1 MARNYPAGWALTAA
15 HCEKALRQRRGNS
28 VSHIAHRKWALR
40 EVAQL
45 RVDQLERLVIER
57 THEISQARD
66 ELIVINRIKSE
77 FLATISHEIRTPMN
91 DPRFR

>member
-1 MARNYPAGWALTAA
+1 MG
-15 HCEKALRQRRGNS
+15 
-28 VSHIAHRKWALR
+28 IR

-66 ELIVINRIKSE
+66 ELIVANRIKSE
-77 FLATISHEIRTPMN
+77 FLATISHELELR
-91 DPRFR
+91 